1 MTMDSDAKRGDN
13 LQRDELATFQDE
25 LDSANKVQQ
34 KSQQVEV
41 SSEHGRETGRN
52 RNFFK
57 SLFNALKGIFLVLVR
72 ERNMRFHVGFALVVL
87 AGGLYLGLNRSE
99 WLWVVIG
106 VFLAIYGEFV
116 NTVVEAV
123 IDLMVDKR
131 YHPLAGLVKDVSAG
145 MVLVSV
151 AAEVVILFIIFQPH
165 LWHFFG
171 IQTDFSRFIHRLKG

>member
-1 MTMDSDAKRGDN
+1 MASDAKKSDN
-13 LQRDELATFQDE
+13 NQPDELATFQEEIDR
-25 LDSANKVQQ
+25 SKNSQ
-34 KSQQVEV
+34 KQSERQEI
-41 SSEHGRETGRN
+41 SDEHGRQTGRN
-52 RNFFK
+52 RNFGK
-57 SLFNALKGIFLVLVR
+57 SLFNAIKGIFLVLIR

-87 AGGLYLGLNRSE
+87 IGGLYLGLNRSE

-151 AAEVVILFIIFQPH
+151 AAEMIILFLIFQPH

>member
-1 MTMDSDAKRGDN
+1 MTMDSDAKRSEN
-13 LQRDELATFQDE
+13 LQRDELARFQDE
-25 LDSANKVQQ
+25 LDQSEKVQQ
-34 KSQQVEV
+34 QSQQKEI
-41 SSEHGRETGRN
+41 SDEHGRETGRN

-57 SLFNALKGIFLVLVR
+57 SLFNAIKGILLVLVR
-72 ERNMRFHVGFALVVL
+72 ERNMRFHVGFALIVL

-151 AAEVVILFIIFQPH
+151 AAEMVILFLIFQPH

-171 IQTDFSRFIHRLKG
+171 IETDFSRFIHRLKG

>member
-1 MTMDSDAKRGDN
+1 MDSDVKQGEN
-13 LQRDELATFQDE
+13 LQRDELAIFQDE
-25 LDSANKVQQ
+25 LDSASQVQKNAQQ
-34 KSQQVEV
+34 KEV

-57 SLFNALKGIFLVLVR
+57 SLFNAVKGIFLVLVR
-72 ERNMRFHVGFALVVL
+72 ERNMRFHVGFAFIVLV
-87 AGGLYLGLNRSE
+87 GGLYLGLNRSE

-151 AAEVVILFIIFQPH
+151 AAEMVILFLIFQPH
-165 LWHFFG
+165 LWHYFG

>member
-1 MTMDSDAKRGDN
+1 MDSDAKKQAGN
-13 LQRDELATFQDE
+13 LQRDELARFQDE
-25 LDSANKVQQ
+25 IDQSQAVEE
-34 KSQQVEV
+34 KSQQREI
-41 SSEHGRETGRN
+41 SDEHGRETGRN

-57 SLFNALKGIFLVLVR
+57 SLFNALKGIFLVLIR
-72 ERNMRFHVGFALVVL
+72 ERNMRFHVGFAILVL

-151 AAEVVILFIIFQPH
+151 AAEMIILFLIFQPH

>member
-1 MTMDSDAKRGDN
+1 MDSDAKKQSAN

-25 LDSANKVQQ
+25 LDR
-34 KSQQVEV
+34 
-41 SSEHGRETGRN
+41 SSLIQRRSEEREISDEHGRQTGRN

-57 SLFNALKGIFLVLVR
+57 SLFNALKGVFLVLIR
-72 ERNMRFHVGFALVVL
+72 ERNMRFHVGFALIVL

-151 AAEVVILFIIFQPH
+151 AAEMVILFLIFQPH

-171 IQTDFSRFIHRLKG
+171 IETDFSRFIHRLKG